1 MTSFL
6 NQLKTLLGATTST
19 QFFMKVGIVTEG
31 DDFTS
36 DKILLHLLSDNP
48 INHYVS
54 EPDSWAKAKIGS
66 NRQYGFDFILVYLG
80 FNGPNVDS

>member
-6 NQLKTLLGATTST
+6 NQLKTLLGATTSPR
-19 QFFMKVGIVTEG
+19 FFKKVGIVVEG

-36 DKILLHLLSDNP
+36 DKILLQLLSDNP

-54 EPDSWAKAKIGS
+54 EPDS
-66 NRQYGFDFILVYLG
+66 
-80 FNGPNVDS
+80 